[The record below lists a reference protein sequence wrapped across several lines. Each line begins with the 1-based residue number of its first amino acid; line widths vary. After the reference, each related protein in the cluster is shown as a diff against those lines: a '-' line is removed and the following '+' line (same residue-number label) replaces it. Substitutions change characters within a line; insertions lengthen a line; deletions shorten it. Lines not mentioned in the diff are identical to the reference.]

1 MNWGKGIII
10 AMALFM
16 GFILTLVIMLMR
28 QDVDLEI
35 DDYYNKEL
43 AFNEQYNAQQ
53 NYMDA
58 TEKITFN
65 VTTDSLFV
73 IFPKDLQT
81 GAAKIQL
88 QRPNNK
94 QQDAVFDVQ
103 ASDKVYIPTKSL
115 PKGVFNCTITGKRNG
130 KMYENNHS
138 LKLK

>member
-16 GFILTLVIMLMR
+16 GFILTLVITLMR

-58 TEKITFN
+58 AEKITFN

-81 GAAKIQL
+81 GKATIQL

-94 QQDAVFDVQ
+94 QQDAKFEVK
-103 ASDKVYIPTKSL
+103 AAALVYIPTKSL
-115 PKGVFNCTITGKRNG
+115 PKGVFNCTIIGKRNG
-130 KMYENNHS
+130 KSYEYNHS

>member
-16 GFILTLVIMLMR
+16 GFILTLVITLMR

-58 TEKITFN
+58 TDKITFN

-81 GAAKIQL
+81 GVAKIQL

-103 ASDKVYIPTKSL
+103 ATKSVFIPTRSL

-130 KMYENNHS
+130 KNYEYNHS

>member
-16 GFILTLVIMLMR
+16 GFILTLVITLMR

-43 AFNEQYNAQQ
+43 VFNEQYNAQQ

>member
-16 GFILTLVIMLMR
+16 GFILTLVITLMR

-130 KMYENNHS
+130 KMYEKNHS

>member
-16 GFILTLVIMLMR
+16 GFILTLVITLMR

-43 AFNEQYNAQQ
+43 AYNEQYNAQQ
-53 NYMDA
+53 NYMDG

>member
-1 MNWGKGIII
+1 
-10 AMALFM
+10 
-16 GFILTLVIMLMR
+16 
-28 QDVDLEI
+28 
-35 DDYYNKEL
+35 
-43 AFNEQYNAQQ
+43 
-53 NYMDA
+53 
-58 TEKITFN
+58 

-103 ASDKVYIPTKSL
+103 ATDKVYIPTKSL

>member
-16 GFILTLVIMLMR
+16 GFILTLVITLMR

-103 ASDKVYIPTKSL
+103 ATDKVYIPTKSF

-130 KMYENNHS
+130 KNYEYNHS

>member
-16 GFILTLVIMLMR
+16 GFILTLVITLMR

-130 KMYENNHS
+130 KNYEYNHS

>member
-10 AMALFM
+10 AMVLFM
-16 GFILTLVIMLMR
+16 GFILTLVITLMR

-65 VTTDSLFV
+65 VTSDSLFV

-103 ASDKVYIPTKSL
+103 ATDKVYIPTKSL

>member
-16 GFILTLVIMLMR
+16 GFILTLVITLMR

-103 ASDKVYIPTKSL
+103 ATDKVYIPTKSL

>member
-16 GFILTLVIMLMR
+16 GFILTLVITLMR

-65 VTTDSLFV
+65 VTSDSLFV

-81 GAAKIQL
+81 GDAKIQL

-94 QQDAVFDVQ
+94 HQDAVFDVQ
-103 ASDKVYIPTKSL
+103 ATDKVYIPTKSL

>member
-16 GFILTLVIMLMR
+16 GFILTLVITLMR

-58 TEKITFN
+58 TEKISFN

-103 ASDKVYIPTKSL
+103 ATDKVYIPTKSL

-130 KMYENNHS
+130 KNYEYNHS

>member
-16 GFILTLVIMLMR
+16 GFILTLVITLMR

>member
-16 GFILTLVIMLMR
+16 GFILTLVITLMR

-43 AFNEQYNAQQ
+43 VFNEQYNAQQ

-103 ASDKVYIPTKSL
+103 ATDKVYIPTKSL

>member
-10 AMALFM
+10 AMVLFM
-16 GFILTLVIMLMR
+16 GFILTLVITLMR

-73 IFPKDLQT
+73 IFPKNLQT
-81 GAAKIQL
+81 GKATIQL

-94 QQDAVFDVQ
+94 MQDAQFELKAADL
-103 ASDKVYIPTKSL
+103 VYIPTKNL
-115 PKGVFNCTITGKRNG
+115 PKGVFNCTIIGKRNG
-130 KMYENNHS
+130 KSYEYNHS

>member
-16 GFILTLVIMLMR
+16 GFILTLVITLMR

-103 ASDKVYIPTKSL
+103 ATDKVYIPTKSL
-115 PKGVFNCTITGKRNG
+115 PNGVFNCTITGKRNG
-130 KMYENNHS
+130 KMYEKNQS

>member
-103 ASDKVYIPTKSL
+103 ATDKVYIPTKSL

>member
-16 GFILTLVIMLMR
+16 GFILTLVITLMR

-65 VTTDSLFV
+65 VTTDTLFV

-103 ASDKVYIPTKSL
+103 VTDKVYIPTKSL

-130 KMYENNHS
+130 KNYEYNHS

>member
-16 GFILTLVIMLMR
+16 GFILTLVITLMR

-130 KMYENNHS
+130 KMYEKNQS

>member
-16 GFILTLVIMLMR
+16 GFIITLVVTLMR

-65 VTTDSLFV
+65 VTSVSLFV

-88 QRPNNK
+88 QRPNN
-94 QQDAVFDVQ
+94 
-103 ASDKVYIPTKSL
+103 
-115 PKGVFNCTITGKRNG
+115 
-130 KMYENNHS
+130 
-138 LKLK
+138 

>member
-16 GFILTLVIMLMR
+16 GFILTLVITLMR

-103 ASDKVYIPTKSL
+103 ATDKVYIPTKSL

-130 KMYENNHS
+130 KNYEYNHS

>member
-16 GFILTLVIMLMR
+16 GFILTLVITLMR

-65 VTTDSLFV
+65 VTSDSLFV

-103 ASDKVYIPTKSL
+103 ATDKVYIPTKSL